1 MADEYES
8 YLGSLTKFQD
18 YSECLGPG
26 QGCVYRLLEK
36 LGCVTFFTLKSR
48 ICWFRREKRQGLT
61 VTHKLH
67 FHRRNS
73 SHPVLFQT
81 WRTSTEQRPQ
91 PETDNLSACS
101 VHTRGQS
108 SARPGSPERQMS
120 EVTTGSQVSAGK
132 QLTKTP
138 RVGPSSGGLGRRQ
151 VRGNSTGPWRINL
164 STKTKCR
171 LPLQSSRFPEV
182 HIYKLIFTVNPLWE

>member
-8 YLGSLTKFQD
+8 YLGSLKKFQD

-26 QGCVYRLLEK
+26 QGCFYRLLEK
-36 LGCVTFFTLKSR
+36 LGCVTLFTLKSR
-48 ICWFRREKRQGLT
+48 ICWFRREKWQGFK

-91 PETDNLSACS
+91 PETDNLSRLQRS
-101 VHTRGQS
+101 HTGTEQCPAGVPREADQRGHYRQPGEYQEAADQNTEGGALVWRAELS
-108 SARPGSPERQMS
+108 PSQRQQHRPFED
-120 EVTTGSQVSAGK
+120 
-132 QLTKTP
+132 
-138 RVGPSSGGLGRRQ
+138 
-151 VRGNSTGPWRINL
+151 
-164 STKTKCR
+164 
-171 LPLQSSRFPEV
+171 
-182 HIYKLIFTVNPLWE
+182 